1 MLQVPIDP
9 TNGKIAFPKVGTTH
23 EERIVAENYPDGTI
37 LQPFNGS
44 MTHWEFIGNPTIIV
58 MVYLVRRQSWRIKK
72 HKK

>member
-9 TNGKIAFPKVGTTH
+9 TNGKIVFPKVGTTH

-44 MTHWEFIGNPTIIV
+44 MTHWEFIGNPNNNRYGLSCAASV
-58 MVYLVRRQSWRIKK
+58 MAYKK
-72 HKK
+72 A